1 MVHPPYPDAFP
12 MDAARLVI
20 DKLRGGEIPIS
31 HVVHAGW
38 VMVGYSL
45 SVTLPA
51 PQIVGS
57 VEIDDTIAAD
67 YLESQINPRI
77 IGGIALPWKLLAS
90 FLARKLVEW
99 ILEQQIG
106 G

>member
-1 MVHPPYPDAFP
+1 MVSPPYPNAFP
-12 MDAARLVI
+12 IDAAKLVI
-20 DKLRGGEIPIS
+20 DKLRGGNAAIS
-31 HVVHAGW
+31 QVVHAGW

-45 SVTLPA
+45 SVALPT
-51 PQIVGS
+51 PNIIGDGQ
-57 VEIDDTIAAD
+57 IDDVIAAE

-77 IGGIALPWKLLAS
+77 VGVIALPWKLLAS
-90 FLARKLVEW
+90 YLAKKLVEW